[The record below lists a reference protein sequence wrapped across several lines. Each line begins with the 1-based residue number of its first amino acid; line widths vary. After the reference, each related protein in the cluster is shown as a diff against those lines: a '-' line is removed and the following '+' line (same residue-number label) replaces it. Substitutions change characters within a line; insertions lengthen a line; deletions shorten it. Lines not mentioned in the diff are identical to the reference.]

1 MKPGSLAA
9 KPGQKGVK
17 DPGLWIR
24 WVEGNPGDP
33 GSNPGRA
40 TTLTHFYTR
49 KVMFSSIIQGKAYV
63 SWMRIEVLWENAV
76 LHGLGQVYG

>member
-40 TTLTHFYTR
+40 TTLT
-49 KVMFSSIIQGKAYV
+49 
-63 SWMRIEVLWENAV
+63 
-76 LHGLGQVYG
+76 

>member
-40 TTLTHFYTR
+40 ISTGGRFPPFYILGLDSGSFHNIIIF
-49 KVMFSSIIQGKAYV
+49 FSST
-63 SWMRIEVLWENAV
+63 
-76 LHGLGQVYG
+76 